1 MCWLNKHT
9 DPPYNS
15 TEQGAVVFFGVSTT
29 GLLHMITSPYV
40 LSLRRLADGSFEAV
54 KPVITGGS

>member
-1 MCWLNKHT
+1 
-9 DPPYNS
+9 
-15 TEQGAVVFFGVSTT
+15 VVFFGVSTT